1 MVSLRL
7 ELPYTHRSSLYIEI
21 QSSQLYNNTMSEDG
35 CGKEDYPDQDFCYE
49 SEPTGQFRR
58 LVEQALS
65 QPNCPKGKLWVIVI
79 DSRITVLLNLLH
91 VVKF

>member
-1 MVSLRL
+1 
-7 ELPYTHRSSLYIEI
+7 
-21 QSSQLYNNTMSEDG
+21 MSEDG
-35 CGKEDYPDQDFCYE
+35 GKEDYPDQDFCYE

-79 DSRITVLLNLLH
+79 DSRITVLALLH
-91 VVKF
+91 VVQF